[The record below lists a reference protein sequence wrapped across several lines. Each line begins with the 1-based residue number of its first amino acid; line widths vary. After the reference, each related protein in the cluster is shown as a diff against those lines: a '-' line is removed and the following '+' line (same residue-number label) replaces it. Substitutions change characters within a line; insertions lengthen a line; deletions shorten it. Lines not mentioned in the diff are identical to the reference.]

1 MSEDVKNQDDA
12 RCQILRH
19 AVELFSHYG
28 YRKTNIGDIA
38 KACCMSPGNLYR
50 HFRNKQ
56 DIGEEAVREYMA
68 SEEADMAAIV
78 QDTSLNYEARLRAFH
93 HRCVKGLMDKLSC
106 NPKMVELAEMI
117 IQGNSGILTR
127 HVEWK
132 REQVAA
138 MLREGIEAGEISG
151 DPEKLAFT
159 LYDMTKAFL
168 APPLLAQA
176 DFATVPDRLD
186 DVLDLA
192 LGGMRIAR
200 QHAV

>member
-1 MSEDVKNQDDA
+1 VSEDVKNQDDA

-68 SEEADMAAIV
+68 SEEADMATIV

-132 REQVAA
+132 REQVTAL
-138 MLREGIEAGEISG
+138 LREGIEAGEING
-151 DPEKLAFT
+151 DPAELAFT

-168 APPLLAQA
+168 MPTALAQI
-176 DFATVPDRLD
+176 DFETVSQRLNN
-186 DVLDLA
+186 VLDLA
-192 LGGMRIAR
+192 IAGMRTAK
-200 QHAV
+200 ASE

>member
-1 MSEDVKNQDDA
+1 MSEEVKEKEDT

-19 AVELFSHYG
+19 AVDLFSHYG

-56 DIGEEAVREYMA
+56 AIGEEAVREYMA
-68 SEEADMAAIV
+68 NEEAEMAAIV
-78 QDTSLNYEARLRAFH
+78 ADKNLDYETRLRKFH
-93 HRCVKGLMDKLSC
+93 HRSVDSLIAELRC

-117 IQGNSGILTR
+117 VQGNSGILVR

-132 REQVAA
+132 RERVAA
-138 MLREGIEAGEISG
+138 LLREGVELGEISG
-151 DPEKLAFT
+151 DPAKLAFT

-168 APPLLAQA
+168 MPSALAQM
-176 DFATVPDRLD
+176 DFETVPQRLD
-186 DVLDLA
+186 DMLDLA
-192 LGGMRIAR
+192 IAGMRTAKSR
-200 QHAV
+200 G